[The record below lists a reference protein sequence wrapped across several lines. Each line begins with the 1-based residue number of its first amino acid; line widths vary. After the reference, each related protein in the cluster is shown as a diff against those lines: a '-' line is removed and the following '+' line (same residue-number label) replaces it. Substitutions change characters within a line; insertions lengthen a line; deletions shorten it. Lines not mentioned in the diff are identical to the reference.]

1 MQVYAIVYCSETNEV
16 LVFKKKQKGYF
27 FKRTLIN
34 DGNGISLIKNGGG
47 KYCFPGGRLET
58 TDGSHRDGAVR
69 EFKEETGVTLA
80 NASSVLELKTSE
92 YTGFVFCFRREQFQN
107 IFTKAFVNI
116 KKKETLLLRH
126 RVQPGNRLTALPQ
139 EISNGSIP
147 IQDDEL
153 ESAKRRKIENCM
165 GYGIFQ
171 KNNEATGWFYDMCS
185 RLMTDKDI
193 PAGAPRKER
202 RYSFP

>member
-1 MQVYAIVYCSETNEV
+1 MQVYAVVYCEETDEV
-16 LVFKKKQKGYF
+16 LVCRKKTKAYF
-27 FKRTLIN
+27 FKRKLK
-34 DGNGISLIKNGGG
+34 GRGISLTKKGGG
-47 KYCFPGGRLET
+47 KYCFPGGGLDNGEDPRA
-58 TDGSHRDGAVR
+58 GAVR
-69 EFKEETGVTLA
+69 EFREETGVTLA
-80 NASSVLELKTSE
+80 NASSVLELKISE
-92 YTGFVFCFRREQFQN
+92 SECTGFVFCFRREQFQT
-107 IFTKAFVNI
+107 IFTEAFVNI
-116 KKKETLLLRH
+116 EKKETLLLRH

-153 ESAKRRKIENCM
+153 ESAERRKIENCM